1 MSPKPITRRDFLKAA
16 AAAPIA
22 GAVVSSVEASGAFS
36 ASARGPAKAA
46 ADKVR
51 VVLVRDPG
59 PLGAG
64 GAPPADVVQRML
76 DDAVRALLGETD
88 IVKAWKSLIRPEDV
102 VGIKT
107 NAWRYIP
114 TTAEVEQAIKRRVMD
129 AGVGEDRIAIDDR
142 GVLRN
147 PVFQKATALIN
158 ARPMRS
164 HHWSGVGSL
173 IKNYIMFTPQPSA
186 WHGDTC
192 ADLAKIWDLPEVKGK
207 TRLNVLVM
215 FTPLFHGVGPHHYAK
230 EYTWDY
236 KGLIVSRDPV
246 AADATGLRI
255 IQAKR
260 KEFFGDDRPLQ
271 MNPHHIQ
278 LADTRHHLGVSD
290 PARIELVKLGWS
302 EGLLI

>member
-1 MSPKPITRRDFLKAA
+1 MNTGRPITRRDFLKVAS
-16 AAAPIA
+16 AAPIA
-22 GAVVSSVEASGAFS
+22 GAFVPGL
-36 ASARGPAKAA
+36 RGTTPPGPERA
-46 ADKVR
+46 R
-51 VVLVRDPG
+51 VVLVRDPA
-59 PLGAG
+59 PLGPG
-64 GAPPADVVQRML
+64 GAPPAEVVQRML

-88 IVKAWKSLIRPEDV
+88 VVKAWKSLIRADDV

-114 TTAEVEQAIKRRVMD
+114 TTAEVEQALKRRVMD
-129 AGVGEDRIAIDDR
+129 AGVAEDRVAIDDR

-147 PVFQKATALIN
+147 PVFTRATALVN

-192 ADLAKIWDLPEVKGK
+192 ADLGAIWHLPAVEGK

-230 EYTWDY
+230 DYTWEY
-236 KGLIVSRDPV
+236 KGLVVSRDPV
-246 AADATGLRI
+246 AADVTGLRI

-260 KEFFGDDRPLQ
+260 REHFGDDRPLQ
-271 MNPHHIQ
+271 MTAHHIQ

-290 PARIELVKLGWS
+290 PARIDLVRLGWD
-302 EGLLI
+302 EGALV

>member
-1 MSPKPITRRDFLKAA
+1 MKPITRRDFLKVASAAPLAGALAPALKGAPAA
-16 AAAPIA
+16 AE
-22 GAVVSSVEASGAFS
+22 S
-36 ASARGPAKAA
+36 
-46 ADKVR
+46 KVR

-59 PLGAG
+59 PLGSG
-64 GAPPADVVQRML
+64 GAPPADVVLKML
-76 DDAVRALLGETD
+76 DDGVKALLGETD
-88 IVKAWKSLIRPEDV
+88 IAKAWKTLIKPGDT

-114 TTAEVEQAIKRRVMD
+114 TTAEVEQALKKRVME
-129 AGVGEDRIAIDDR
+129 AGVPEDRIGIDDR

-147 PVFQKATALIN
+147 PIFQNATALIN

-173 IKNYIMFTPQPSA
+173 IKNYIMFVPQPSA
-186 WHGDTC
+186 YHGDTC
-192 ADLAKIWDLPEVKGK
+192 ADLATLWELPAVKGK

-236 KGLIVSRDPV
+236 KGLILSLDPV
-246 AADATGLRI
+246 AADATGLRV

-278 LADTRHHLGVSD
+278 LADTRHHLGTSD

-302 EGLLI
+302 EGILV

>member
-1 MSPKPITRRDFLKAA
+1 MNTGRPITRRDFLKVAS
-16 AAAPIA
+16 AAPIA
-22 GAVVSSVEASGAFS
+22 GALVPAL
-36 ASARGPAKAA
+36 RGTPPPGSERA
-46 ADKVR
+46 R
-51 VVLVRDPG
+51 VVLVRDPA
-59 PLGAG
+59 PLGPG
-64 GAPPADVVQRML
+64 GAPPAEVVQRML

-88 IVKAWKSLIRPEDV
+88 VVKAWKSLIRADDV

-114 TTAEVEQAIKRRVMD
+114 TTAEVEQALKRRVMD
-129 AGVGEDRIAIDDR
+129 AGVAEDRIAIDDR

-147 PVFQKATALIN
+147 PVFARATALVN

-192 ADLAKIWDLPEVKGK
+192 ADLGAIWHLPAVEGK

-230 EYTWDY
+230 DYTWEY
-236 KGLIVSRDPV
+236 KGLVVSRDPV
-246 AADATGLRI
+246 AADVTGLRI

-260 KEFFGDDRPLQ
+260 REHFGDDRPLQ
-271 MNPHHIQ
+271 MTAHHIQ

-290 PARIELVKLGWS
+290 PARIDLVRLGWA
-302 EGLLI
+302 EGALV

>member
-1 MSPKPITRRDFLKAA
+1 MSGKTITRRDFLKVASVG
-16 AAAPIA
+16 PLA
-22 GAVVSSVEASGAFS
+22 GALVPVASRPGRSPLPRLAEE
-36 ASARGPAKAA
+36 
-46 ADKVR
+46 KVR
-51 VVLVRDPG
+51 VVLVRDPS
-59 PLGAG
+59 PLGPG
-64 GAPPADVVQRML
+64 GAPPAEVVQRML
-76 DDAVRALLGETD
+76 DDAVSALLGERD
-88 IVKAWKSLIRPEDV
+88 AVKAWKTLVRAEDV

-114 TTAEVEQAIKRRVMD
+114 TTSEVEQAIKRRVMD
-129 AGVGEDRIAIDDR
+129 AGVTEDRIAIDDQ

-147 PVFQKATALIN
+147 PVFQKATALVN

-173 IKNYIMFTPQPSA
+173 IKNYIMFVPRPA
-186 WHGDTC
+186 DYHGDTC
-192 ADLAKIWDLPEVKGK
+192 ADLATIWDLPAVKGK

-230 EYTWDY
+230 EYTWEY

-260 KEFFGDDRPLQ
+260 RAFFGDDRPLQ
-271 MNPHHIQ
+271 MTPHHIQ
-278 LADTRHHLGVSD
+278 LAETRHHLGVSD
-290 PARIELVKLGWS
+290 PNRIELVKLGFD
-302 EGLLI
+302 EGILL